1 MIDQLAAAVQATE
14 EVDED
19 EEMTDMKSSKQ
30 KLAEQLKADNKL
42 RFQLYLASELH
53 MTLGDLRERI
63 TDEELVLWSAY
74 YELLNKERE
83 AAQRKAMS
91 RRR

>member
-1 MIDQLAAAVQATE
+1 M
-14 EVDED
+14 
-19 EEMTDMKSSKQ
+19 
-30 KLAEQLKADNKL
+30 
-42 RFQLYLASELH
+42 YLATQLH

-63 TDEELVLWSAY
+63 TDEELLLWSAY
-74 YELLNKERE
+74 YELEHKEKQ

>member
-1 MIDQLAAAVQATE
+1 
-14 EVDED
+14 
-19 EEMTDMKSSKQ
+19 
-30 KLAEQLKADNKL
+30 
-42 RFQLYLASELH
+42 

-63 TDEELVLWSAY
+63 TDEELFLWSAY
-74 YELLNKERE
+74 YELERKDQE